1 MKIVYAASCVSQ
13 AAYER
18 LYGGAKAM
26 PAFQAQKYHRLFI
39 EGLAAHTH
47 VDVIGCPDAESSVLS
62 SRVVKLPQETVGNA
76 TYRYIWGFRGPFRRV
91 HVFFS
96 TFFHCLRLLGGDS
109 AVIIDCLN
117 QMSGLAGL
125 LAARLRGKH
134 CVGIVTDIPQFFSNG
149 QPLGLAKFLMR
160 HCTDYV
166 FLTEAMNELLNQKGR
181 PHVVLEGHA
190 DAAMERCLPS
200 LDRKAKKRVCLYA
213 GRIDLIYGIQRLV
226 EGFRLADLPDTELR
240 IYGSGD
246 FQEELE
252 KISAETPNV
261 FYGGLLLPSQVVEK
275 EMEAT
280 LLVNPR
286 PSNEKYVRYSFPSK
300 TMEYMSTGTPVLMT
314 KLPCLPE
321 EYLPYLLFI
330 RDETPQGI
338 AQALRETL
346 RLSDE
351 ALFQQGCAAR
361 RFVLEQR
368 SNVMQ
373 AAKVL
378 EMLER
383 NRKK

>member
-1 MKIVYAASCVSQ
+1 MPPWSAA
-13 AAYER
+13 
-18 LYGGAKAM
+18 
-26 PAFQAQKYHRLFI
+26 
-39 EGLAAHTH
+39 
-47 VDVIGCPDAESSVLS
+47 
-62 SRVVKLPQETVGNA
+62 
-76 TYRYIWGFRGPFRRV
+76 
-91 HVFFS
+91 
-96 TFFHCLRLLGGDS
+96 CLLW
-109 AVIIDCLN
+109 
-117 QMSGLAGL
+117 
-125 LAARLRGKH
+125 
-134 CVGIVTDIPQFFSNG
+134 
-149 QPLGLAKFLMR
+149 
-160 HCTDYV
+160 
-166 FLTEAMNELLNQKGR
+166 
-181 PHVVLEGHA
+181 
-190 DAAMERCLPS
+190 
-200 LDRKAKKRVCLYA
+200 KAKKRVCLYA

-226 EGFRLADLPDTELR
+226 EGFLLADLPDTELH

-286 PSNEKYVRYSFPSK
+286 PSNEKYVRYSFSSK

-321 EYLPYLLFI
+321 EYLPYLFFI

>member
-1 MKIVYAASCVSQ
+1 M
-13 AAYER
+13 
-18 LYGGAKAM
+18 
-26 PAFQAQKYHRLFI
+26 
-39 EGLAAHTH
+39 
-47 VDVIGCPDAESSVLS
+47 
-62 SRVVKLPQETVGNA
+62 
-76 TYRYIWGFRGPFRRV
+76 
-91 HVFFS
+91 
-96 TFFHCLRLLGGDS
+96 
-109 AVIIDCLN
+109 
-117 QMSGLAGL
+117 
-125 LAARLRGKH
+125 
-134 CVGIVTDIPQFFSNG
+134 
-149 QPLGLAKFLMR
+149 
-160 HCTDYV
+160 
-166 FLTEAMNELLNQKGR
+166 
-181 PHVVLEGHA
+181 
-190 DAAMERCLPS
+190 
-200 LDRKAKKRVCLYA
+200 
-213 GRIDLIYGIQRLV
+213 
-226 EGFRLADLPDTELR
+226 EGFLLADLPDTELH

-321 EYLPYLLFI
+321 EYLPYLFFI